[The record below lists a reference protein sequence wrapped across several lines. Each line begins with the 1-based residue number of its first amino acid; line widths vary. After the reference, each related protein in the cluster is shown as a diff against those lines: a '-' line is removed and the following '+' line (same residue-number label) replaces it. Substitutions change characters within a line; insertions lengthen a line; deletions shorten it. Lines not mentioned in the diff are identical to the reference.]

1 MNFIQRILVS
11 LILMGAMW
19 GCLTGS
25 ARAQEVTGLPVQEVA
40 RFYVDILSYASDS
53 SGKSRVDFYL
63 EVPHRTLQFVKE
75 GDVFHASY
83 EVFLTILDSADRQVN
98 ESFWREEIDTDNFE
112 ETVSLQ
118 SGKLSQK
125 VFFLLPARYT
135 ILTQVRDTET
145 KKSGLV
151 KRVVVVRDVSSSA
164 LSMSDPM
171 FIRNLSYENGKTVVV
186 PNITTNIGEAK
197 TGFYIFFETYNTGSA
212 DSVSFMLNIRN
223 IKGEIIQKD
232 SLKMFVPAGKK
243 SFFPNINSG
252 RLGAGDYTLEL
263 ALLPSV
269 PQGAKILVAKPFMVR
284 WQGLPVS
291 IENLDLAVDQLQ
303 YITDEEQIDAMKKL
317 PSDEKRLRFQD
328 YWKKKDPSPNTERNE
343 LMEEYYGRIEYA
355 NKNFGHYTEGWKT
368 DRGMVY
374 IIFGA
379 PNNIERHPFDID
391 AKPYEIWTYYQLDRE
406 FVFVDMSGFG
416 DYRLQT
422 PIWDI
427 WRTRPR

>member
-1 MNFIQRILVS
+1 MMVS
-11 LILMGAMW
+11 LILVTTILEQSA
-19 GCLTGS
+19 GS
-25 ARAQEVTGLPVQEVA
+25 ARAQENPELPVQEVA
-40 RFYVDILSYASDS
+40 RFYVDMLSYASDS
-53 SGKSRVDFYL
+53 SGKSRVDLYL

-75 GDVFHASY
+75 GIVFHASY
-83 EVFLTILDSADRQVN
+83 EVFVTILDSADRQIS

-118 SGKLSQK
+118 SGKLSQR
-125 VFFLLPARYT
+125 VFFLPPARYT

-151 KRVVVVRDVSSSA
+151 KRVVVVRDFSSSA

-171 FIRNLSYENGKTVVV
+171 FIRNLSYENGKTVLV
-186 PNITTNIGEAK
+186 PNITSNIGEAK
-197 TGFYIFFETYNTGSA
+197 TGFYIFFETYNAGPA

-223 IKGEIIQKD
+223 IKGEIIQND

-263 ALLPSV
+263 ALLSSA
-269 PQGAKILVAKPFMVR
+269 PQEVKKIVAKPFMVR

-291 IENLDLAVDQLQ
+291 IENLDLAIDQLQ
-303 YITDEEQIDAMKKL
+303 YVADEDQIDAMKKL
-317 PSDEKRLRFQD
+317 PSDEKRIQFQD
-328 YWKKKDPSPNTERNE
+328 FWKKKDPSPNTERNE

-422 PIWDI
+422 PMWDI